1 MHIFLSRNPHTHE
14 RDLMDMFKTV
24 AVILAAG
31 QGKRMQSDLPKVLH
45 PVAGRPMVI
54 YSIEAAMAATGEK
67 PVLVVGHKAECV
79 RKEVGEIVHY
89 VLQEKQLGT
98 GHAVQQTE
106 SLLKNQCDFLL
117 VISADMPLL
126 MSETLRNLVEIQQ
139 TRSGPLT
146 ILTAISDNPRGF
158 GRVIRNGDH
167 QVQAIVEEA
176 VASPEQLAVRELN
189 AGLYCFSAE
198 WLWESLKKIQ
208 VSPKGE
214 YYLTDLVEI
223 AVNSG
228 LSVRAV
234 TVDDPEEILG
244 VNTQEHL
251 AEAEL
256 LMNKRMFQFH

>member
-1 MHIFLSRNPHTHE
+1 
-14 RDLMDMFKTV
+14 MDMFKTV

-45 PVAGRPMVI
+45 PVVGRPMVI

-67 PVLVVGHKAECV
+67 PVLVVGYKAECV
-79 RKEVGEIVHY
+79 QKEVGEIVHY

-106 SLLKNQCDFLL
+106 TLLKNQCDFLL

-126 MSETLRNLVEIQQ
+126 TGEVLCNLIEAQKSH
-139 TRSGPLT
+139 SGPLT
-146 ILTAISDNPRGF
+146 MLTVIADNPRGF
-158 GRVIRNGDH
+158 GRVIRNGEH
-167 QVQAIVEEA
+167 NVQAIVEEA
-176 VASPEQLAVRELN
+176 VATPEQLAVRELN
-189 AGLYCFSAE
+189 AGVYCFSAE
-198 WLWESLKKIQ
+198 WLWESLKKIK

-228 LSVRAV
+228 LSVRVV
-234 TVDDPEEILG
+234 TMDDPEEILG

-256 LMNKRMFQFH
+256 LMNKRMGQFH